1 MSKEGKLDS
10 ANASVTDEKEI
21 TRAISLATQNVEEDF
36 IPHVGTVLQ
45 RRDAVALQRRD
56 AVALQRG
63 LDSQVQRAAKLRN
76 QRLEGDIE
84 LSKKLA
90 RWSMWTVGLLL
101 LFTYAGLILYI
112 LLGYLYLREKPD
124 TAVLITWITSSV
136 AETIGIVLV
145 IARYLFPNSFFNKF
159 SEDENDD

>member
-36 IPHVGTVLQ
+36 IPHVGTV
-45 RRDAVALQRRD
+45 LQRRD

>member
-1 MSKEGKLDS
+1 MSKEAKLGS

-36 IPHVGTVLQ
+36 IPHVGSTLQ

-56 AVALQRG
+56 AFAVQRG
-63 LDSQVQRAAKLRN
+63 LDAQVQRAKLRN
-76 QRLEGDIE
+76 QRLEADID

-90 RWSMWTVGLLL
+90 RWSMWAVGLLL
-101 LFTYAGLILYI
+101 LFTYVGLILYI
-112 LLGYLYLREKPD
+112 LLEYLCLKEKPD

-136 AETIGIVLV
+136 AEAIGIVLV
-145 IARYLFPNSFFNKF
+145 IARYLFPNSAFGKF
-159 SEDENDD
+159 PEDENDDQ